1 MLTDYFIDKF
11 DDYFIEYIFEVYND
25 NVMRIKHTFY
35 PKDFWVWVLGM
46 NIFGFGFW
54 ALVWIYIPK
63 TQFFGGIKI
72 KIVYK

>member
-25 NVMRIKHTFY
+25 NVMWIKQTFY

-46 NIFGFGFW
+46 NIFRFW
-54 ALVWIYIPK
+54 V
-63 TQFFGGIKI
+63 
-72 KIVYK
+72 

>member
-25 NVMRIKHTFY
+25 NVMRIKQTFY

-46 NIFGFGFW
+46 NIFGFGFRFW
-54 ALVWIYIPK
+54 V
-63 TQFFGGIKI
+63 
-72 KIVYK
+72 